1 MRCDDDGSDQRRC
14 GESSGF
20 CGHDGDGSEGDS
32 EGGGEVESLWEKGS
46 SSHPWRR
53 WAPTSTWQPRA
64 KVAGP
69 SSSSSSP
76 KNPKRFEIEKWNAV
90 ALRAWG
96 TKPNPHS
103 PLDGLA
109 VSSMV
114 RVKIYEDIV
123 VDGCAICRSHIM
135 DLCELDLLQ
144 RVGVPEIWPTKA
156 AISYSILYS
165 IFPNAIFRVFG
176 TTMGTDF

>member
-1 MRCDDDGSDQRRC
+1 LLL
-14 GESSGF
+14 
-20 CGHDGDGSEGDS
+20 
-32 EGGGEVESLWEKGS
+32 SLSPSS

-53 WAPTSTWQPRA
+53 WAPTSTRQPRA

-103 PLDGLA
+103 PLDALA
-109 VSSMV
+109 VSSM
-114 RVKIYEDIV
+114 IYEDIV

-135 DLCELDLLQ
+135 DLCELDLRQ
-144 RVGVPEIWPTKA
+144 TRVCNHA
-156 AISYSILYS
+156 FHFHCISQWLKNRQVCPLGIYFSPLINLGAKRDLKKKCIPHLGSMLSLTLSVVIPIIILIILYH
-165 IFPNAIFRVFG
+165 
-176 TTMGTDF
+176 

>member
-1 MRCDDDGSDQRRC
+1 MAAMGADIN
-14 GESSGF
+14 
-20 CGHDGDGSEGDS
+20 
-32 EGGGEVESLWEKGS
+32 
-46 SSHPWRR
+46 
-53 WAPTSTWQPRA
+53 
-64 KVAGP
+64 VAGP

-103 PLDGLA
+103 PLDALA

-135 DLCELDLLQ
+135 DLCELDLRQ
-144 RVGVPEIWPTKA
+144 ITASGSSRNMATKA